1 MRKKPDLS
9 NPILKMCQ
17 ENNTFTKEILDFM
30 FSSMKGV
37 MTLANKNFKWGHIKN
52 EDWEDAY
59 SDLYLNMSR
68 YIGKPLKEKTDVFS
82 YLGRATAKY
91 LFDSGK
97 SSVRSKSKNLNL
109 VYKTDIEAS
118 LKDIYGIDY
127 SFEGYLVAKEAVD
140 MDFNGGDINADDKIA
155 KSHLAKIFP
164 NDKYK
169 LMPMVYD
176 GFKYRQIAKI
186 RGLDKDYVGAVVN
199 RMRRQYMKS
208 KTYGKE
214 EDIYC

>member
-1 MRKKPDLS
+1 MRKKIDLY
-9 NPILKMCQ
+9 NPILKMCR
-17 ENNTFTKEILDFM
+17 ESDTFTKEILDFM

-97 SSVRSKSKNLNL
+97 SSVMSKHKNLNF
-109 VYKTDIEAS
+109 VYRTDIEAN
-118 LKDIYGIDY
+118 LKAMYVKDY
-127 SFEGYLVAKEAVD
+127 SFESYLVVKEAVEID
-140 MDFNGGDINADDKIA
+140 VNGGDINADDEIA
-155 KSHLAKIFP
+155 KAHLAKIFP

-176 GFKYRQIAKI
+176 GMRYKQIAEI
-186 RGLDKDYVGAVVN
+186 LGLRQDYVGTVVN
-199 RMRRQYMKS
+199 KMRRQYMQT

-214 EDIYC
+214 KDIYR